1 MSLPIEDVL
10 RRFEALA
17 MRGTM
22 DSAPEV
28 TAVLGGAAA
37 PAIMIDA
44 MGPSIFLA

>member
-1 MSLPIEDVL
+1 
-10 RRFEALA
+10 

-28 TAVLGGAAA
+28 TAILGGAAA

-44 MGPSIFLA
+44 MGRSIFLA